1 MGAGT
6 EPDGS
11 SRSDEE
17 WERFLR
23 ESVAGAP
30 GAPEEPSARA
40 REVTERLRAE
50 RGRGPDGRRSH
61 TPPRPRRRTGW
72 YVVGLLASL
81 VVVAVALAPGR
92 TVDLFAGTDSVQS
105 APETARPT
113 EAPPMQADRRPTRE
127 EPFRGSPAA
136 SWASGAAGI
145 TVPRARAVGW
155 MSAAEVERALTRSR
169 DFLVASGLDGRVL
182 RGGRPEKAIA
192 LINPHQKDVQELLR
206 TAFRAPSEK
215 NDPLL
220 LFSRF
225 RPARTRLVGDVVKT
239 RGRLGYRE
247 GERGALLVSA
257 DVTFVYP
264 VTLADA
270 DAGGDDDEIVRTI
283 VRRELVLSWDDP
295 DKVSTEPGTF
305 SIVSYKYAMTNGGC
319 GAPTGYLTPPFGT
332 DHRTDEAGTEIDP
345 YDRSTPIER
354 NKTPGTSGDS
364 GTCVASG
371 TSGDECAR
379 ATRS

>member
-23 ESVAGAP
+23 ESVAGAAD
-30 GAPEEPSARA
+30 APKEPSARA
-40 REVTERLRAE
+40 RDVAQRLRAE
-50 RGRGPDGRRSH
+50 PDRGLEGWRSYTPARPKRRM
-61 TPPRPRRRTGW
+61 GW

-81 VVVAVALAPGR
+81 VLLVVALVPGR
-92 TVDLFAGTDSVQS
+92 VVDLFAGAGSPAEAAQ
-105 APETARPT
+105 RPT
-113 EAPPMQADRRPTRE
+113 MD

-145 TVPRARAVGW
+145 TVPKAEAVGW
-155 MSAAEVERALTRSR
+155 MSAAEVERALARSR
-169 DFLVASGLDGRVL
+169 DFLVASGLDRGVL
-182 RGGRPEKAIA
+182 RGEHPEKAIA
-192 LINPHQKDVQELLR
+192 LINPRQKDVQDLLK
-206 TAFRAPSEK
+206 TAFRTPSEK

-225 RPARTRLVGDVVKT
+225 QPSRTHLVGDDVKT
-239 RGRLGYRE
+239 RGRLTYRE
-247 GERGALLVSA
+247 GEHGALQVTA

-264 VTLADA
+264 VTRA
-270 DAGGDDDEIVRTI
+270 DAGGDDEIVRTI

-295 DKVSTEPGTF
+295 DKVITEPGTF
-305 SIVSYKYAMTNGGC
+305 SIVSYKYHMTNGGC
-319 GAPTGYLTPPFGT
+319 GAPTGYFTPPFGT
-332 DHRTDEAGTEIDP
+332 DRRSDGAGTEVDP
-345 YDRSTPIER
+345 YDRSAPVGR
-354 NKTPGTSGDS
+354 GGS
-364 GTCVASG
+364 
-371 TSGDECAR
+371 SGDECGR

>member
-1 MGAGT
+1 MDAGT

-23 ESVAGAP
+23 ESVAGAAD
-30 GAPEEPSARA
+30 APKEPSARA
-40 REVTERLRAE
+40 REVAKRLRAE
-50 RGRGPDGRRSH
+50 PGRDPEGWRSY
-61 TPPRPRRRTGW
+61 TPVRPKRRTGW

-81 VVVAVALAPGR
+81 VLLVVALAPGPI
-92 TVDLFAGTDSVQS
+92 VDLFAGTTDSPPQ
-105 APETARPT
+105 AAETARPT
-113 EAPPMQADRRPTRE
+113 QAPPAVAAQQPTME

-145 TVPRARAVGW
+145 TVPKAGAVGW
-155 MSAAEVERALTRSR
+155 MSAAEVKRALARSR
-169 DFLVASGLDGRVL
+169 DFLVASGLDRGVL
-182 RGGRPEKAIA
+182 RGERPEKAIA
-192 LINPHQKDVQELLR
+192 LINPHQKDVQDLLK
-206 TAFRAPSEK
+206 TAFRTPSEK

-225 RPARTRLVGDVVKT
+225 QPSRTHLVGDVVKT
-239 RGRLGYRE
+239 RGRLTYGE
-247 GERGALLVSA
+247 GKRGALQVTA

-264 VTLADA
+264 VTRA

-295 DKVSTEPGTF
+295 DKVITEPGTF
-305 SIVSYKYAMTNGGC
+305 SIVSYKYDMTNGGC

-332 DHRTDEAGTEIDP
+332 DRPADVAETEVDP
-345 YDRSTPIER
+345 YDRSAPVGR
-354 NKTPGTSGDS
+354 GKSP
-364 GTCVASG
+364 
-371 TSGDECAR
+371 GDECRR